1 MDFFGSPLQLPRIME
16 RSSEYI
22 LNVCKYPIPM
32 IALHIRFLKKKEG
45 GAFWNEIHQTFLKT
59 LLILISSV
67 SIANPLK
74 DVYKIYG

>member
-45 GAFWNEIHQTFLKT
+45 GAFWNEIHQTF
-59 LLILISSV
+59 
-67 SIANPLK
+67 
-74 DVYKIYG
+74 